1 MAGACLGLLLLV
13 FPSLVFAA
21 RPWPDTSRRIVP
33 FADQL
38 PSDLNATQRWFAA
51 THFAGTQKML
61 QSEIRAIRT
70 YNTNFLCLHYQLG
83 VGAGPAAFVVGDAW
97 GSDWAYVNAQTNWF
111 LRTTNGQRVHQTQW
125 NWDIMDVRYTN
136 GSAVS

>member
-1 MAGACLGLLLLV
+1 MRSERVDLKENAGYNVDMSARPRSERVGMCGRPAQARPRAGAWLGVWLLLV
-13 FPSLVFAA
+13 VPSLGWAA

-70 YNTNFLCLHYQLG
+70 YNTNFLCLHC
-83 VGAGPAAFVVGDAW
+83 
-97 GSDWAYVNAQTNWF
+97 
-111 LRTTNGQRVHQTQW
+111 H
-125 NWDIMDVRYTN
+125 
-136 GSAVS
+136 